1 MWAIRLFLS
10 VLVVLLVLGFALQ
23 NSSEQVLIVFLP
35 NNMWQ
40 YEGVQLWLVI
50 YISFGMG
57 VLFWLFVSIF
67 QVLQL
72 KNEVRKARK
81 FTLETQRELD
91 SLRNL
96 PIGEDDVGLGMREEA

>member
-1 MWAIRLFLS
+1 MWAIRWFLS

-23 NSSEQVLIVFLP
+23 NSSKQVPIVFLP
-35 NNMWQ
+35 NMWQ
-40 YEGVQLWLVI
+40 YESVQLWLVI
-50 YISFGMG
+50 YISFGLG

-72 KNEVRKARK
+72 KNEVRKARR
-81 FTLETQRELD
+81 FTHETQRELE

-96 PIGEDDVGLGMREEA
+96 PIGEDDVGLDMKEEA

>member
-1 MWAIRLFLS
+1 MWAIRWFLS

-23 NSSEQVLIVFLP
+23 NSSEQVRIVFLP

-40 YEGVQLWLVI
+40 YESVQLWLVI
-50 YISFGMG
+50 YISFGLG
-57 VLFWLFVSIF
+57 VMFWLFVSIF

-72 KNEVRKARK
+72 KSEVRKARK
-81 FTLETQRELD
+81 FTHETQRELE

-96 PIGEDDVGLGMREEA
+96 PIGEDDLGLDMKEEA